1 MQQLTKEKTMFDFKS
16 FDLDKSYQ
24 QAEKYVKDAYHF
36 WLDVAIDTIKML
48 KTK

>member
-1 MQQLTKEKTMFDFKS
+1 MFDFKP

-24 QAEKYVKDAYHF
+24 QIEKYAKDAYHF